1 MEEKGIEIV
10 DGEGICPDLEMLL
23 NDEIPMVE
31 KEWNTSESDK
41 LSNQVT
47 LDALF
52 QE

>member
-1 MEEKGIEIV
+1 MEEDEIKIIDKKGV
-10 DGEGICPDLEMLL
+10 CPDLGMLL
-23 NDEIPMVE
+23 CDEIPMVE